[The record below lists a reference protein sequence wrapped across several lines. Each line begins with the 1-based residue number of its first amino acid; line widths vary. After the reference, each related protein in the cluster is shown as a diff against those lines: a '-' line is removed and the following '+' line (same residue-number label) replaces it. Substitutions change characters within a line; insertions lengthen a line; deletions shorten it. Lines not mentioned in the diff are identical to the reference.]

1 MKYNLLKIFEI
12 TIVNLITIFRLIGAV
27 ILPFIYFNKG
37 TDTTAIWIICLF
49 LTDAVDGFLAR
60 ILKVSTFFG
69 SSMDALSDK
78 ILNAIAFIILG
89 FEYRI
94 MIPPLILEIAIML
107 TIYSTYRFGGNI
119 QSSRIGKTKTIV
131 LDVCVVLS
139 FILLSLDAFELKGII
154 IGYIIKN
161 TNGFIGLF
169 GCIITILSIITLIDY
184 NKKNRLTRNNPK
196 LIHIK
201 YQDKERKTIKEIIKC
216 SFDTEYYRAHKDES
230 IMKQFYKRK

>member
-169 GCIITILSIITLIDY
+169 GY
-184 NKKNRLTRNNPK
+184 NQCYFINNNFNRL
-196 LIHIK
+196 
-201 YQDKERKTIKEIIKC
+201 Q
-216 SFDTEYYRAHKDES
+216 
-230 IMKQFYKRK
+230 